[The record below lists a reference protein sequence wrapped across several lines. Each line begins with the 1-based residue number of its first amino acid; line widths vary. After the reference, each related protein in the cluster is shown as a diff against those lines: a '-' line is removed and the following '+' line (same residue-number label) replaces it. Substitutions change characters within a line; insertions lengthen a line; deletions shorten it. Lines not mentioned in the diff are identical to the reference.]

1 MFAQNEIQ
9 AIEAFRRYMREIRE
23 DLCMDDTVTKNI
35 PDSQAIKIMTEI
47 IGDQSI
53 SNLST
58 MPKPERDILLRQFK
72 SVKEISLRQFAR
84 ISGLGYQ
91 TVNRA

>member
-1 MFAQNEIQ
+1 
-9 AIEAFRRYMREIRE
+9 
-23 DLCMDDTVTKNI
+23 MDDTVTKNI
-35 PDSQAIKIMTEI
+35 SDSQAIKIMTEI

-58 MPKPERDILLRQFK
+58 MPKPERDILLRQCK
-72 SVKEISLRQFAR
+72 SVKGISLRQLAR